1 MVCANDKYAY
11 TNIYM
16 LFISLSYCFH
26 KTNIFSNVIV
36 LDFSTIFQT
45 YDLISCD
52 TSCDHSYVPLHH
64 LRRKINKKIKIKS
77 KIKSKKIIE
86 NNKKAK

>member
-1 MVCANDKYAY
+1 MVCANNKYAY
-11 TNIYM
+11 FNIHM
-16 LFISLSYCFH
+16 LFISLSYCFY
-26 KTNIFSNVIV
+26 KANIFSNVIV

-64 LRRKINKKIKIKS
+64 LRRKINKKIKNQIK
-77 KIKSKKIIE
+77 E
-86 NNKKAK
+86 NNKK